1 MSGRHNARPCRL
13 HQLLRAMQRIHS
25 RFAGFHH
32 RRHLLPLQ
40 IVHRVR
46 RNGRTHRQCRSL
58 VFLASFLVRGGVE
71 RNEEDE
77 VGAQSCAT
85 GECSE
90 FFSSA
95 RSGMRKCGK
104 KSVCVIIVRSKV
116 HKT

>member
-25 RFAGFHH
+25 RFASFQH

-40 IVHRVR
+40 IVHRVG

-58 VFLASFLVRGGVE
+58 VFLAGFLVRGSVE

-77 VGAQSCAT
+77 VGA
-85 GECSE
+85 
-90 FFSSA
+90 
-95 RSGMRKCGK
+95 
-104 KSVCVIIVRSKV
+104 
-116 HKT
+116 